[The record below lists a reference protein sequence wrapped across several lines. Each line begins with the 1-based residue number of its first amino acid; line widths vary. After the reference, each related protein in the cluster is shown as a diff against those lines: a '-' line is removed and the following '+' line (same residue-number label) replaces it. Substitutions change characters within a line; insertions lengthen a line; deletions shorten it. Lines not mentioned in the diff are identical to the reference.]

1 MSIAD
6 VFTTMAGLN
15 NTNASG
21 SHLPEITA
29 LQFHGS
35 VPGIVESQG
44 HQHPHPEVS
53 MLVVT
58 SFKGVD

>member
-1 MSIAD
+1 MSITD

-15 NTNASG
+15 NTSASG
-21 SHLPEITA
+21 AHLPEVTA

-44 HQHPHPEVS
+44 HHPHPEVS